1 MSSSFFSKNQIKLDE
16 VVSTNDFL
24 FDLDKMKFIDSNIVV
39 TANFQTSGR
48 GKKLEN
54 GKVKMG
60 KIYC

>member
-39 TANFQTSGR
+39 NFVS
-48 GKKLEN
+48 
-54 GKVKMG
+54 
-60 KIYC
+60 